1 MNGILAGTMQ
11 TGAGRA
17 VRDGVLGSTLQVG
30 PGRALRD
37 GVLGGTM
44 QSGAGRAYNDGS
56 LGCTGCAG
64 PMQTGPGH
72 AVSDGSLGAT
82 VTMLADPR
90 PRSLS
95 RRRYGRA
102 DKKVLAGLG
111 GVGLTMDLLIGAGV
125 GAAAVWFLV
134 GKKKG

>member
-1 MNGILAGTMQ
+1 MSGILAGTMQ

-64 PMQTGPGH
+64 PMQTGPGR

-82 VTMLADPR
+82 VTMLAAPR
-90 PRSLS
+90 PRPLS
-95 RRRYGRA
+95 RRYGGA
-102 DKKVLAGLG
+102 EKKLAGLG